1 MHKVFTNSQL
11 NGYMEK
17 PKVLFVQQEITP
29 YLKETHKGLI
39 GRNLPEGIKEKG
51 KEIRTFMPRF
61 GNINE
66 RRNQLHE
73 VIRLSGMNLVIN
85 DTDHPLIIKVAS
97 IQSAR
102 MQIYFIDND
111 DFFKRKFTVSDKAG
125 KLFSDNDE
133 RSIFF
138 TRGVIETVKKLSWD
152 PTVIHCNGWFTALM
166 PVYVKVALKD
176 IGMFSDTKVVYSI
189 YDDQFEGKLDAGL
202 SSKFQTQ
209 GVPQDKIEKLKDPTY
224 VNLSKT
230 AMDYSDGIIFG
241 SENINPELE
250 KYARESGKP
259 VLEYQKPENY
269 VAAYNEFYDEIIVQ
283 ETVLT
288 Q

>member
-1 MHKVFTNSQL
+1 
-11 NGYMEK
+11 MEK

-111 DFFKRKFTVSDKAG
+111 DFFKRKFTVADKAG

-133 RSIFF
+133 RAIFF

-152 PTVIHCNGWFTALM
+152 PTLIHCNGWFTALM
-166 PVYVKVALKD
+166 PVYVKVALKN

-209 GVPQDKIEKLKDPTY
+209 GVPGEKIEKLKDPSY
-224 VNLSKT
+224 INLSKT

-241 SENINPELE
+241 SEKINPELE

-259 VLEYQKPENY
+259 VLEYHKPENY
-269 VAAYNEFYDEIIVQ
+269 IAAYNEFYDEIIVQ
-283 ETVLT
+283 ESVLS